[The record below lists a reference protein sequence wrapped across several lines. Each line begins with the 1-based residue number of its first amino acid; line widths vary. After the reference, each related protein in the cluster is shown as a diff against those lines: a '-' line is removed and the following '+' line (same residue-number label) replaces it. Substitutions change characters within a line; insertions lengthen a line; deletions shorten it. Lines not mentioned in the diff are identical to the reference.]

1 MLHGIVLYTVVWFEF
16 LKKTC
21 CPNRTALIFTGIS
34 CGTQGGLKHGTN
46 LSFIQVSELNPFSLI
61 GSSQVF
67 SWMLQDPRPYQQLV
81 KCKGHVVAIS
91 GLHPTWGKTYLN
103 SPFPGSCGTGEGR
116 NGEKCQPFP
125 GWAGDSWFYLVVHP
139 AGFKIKAIPYQKW
152 FLGLYIPAQVGGG
165 GPKIFSDTFLSN
177 QVTLAGQS
185 QQKGPHCRENDRF
198 WYQHIPL
205 DPWYIYQCVSFC
217 SI

>member
-91 GLHPTWGKTYLN
+91 GLHPAWVRLIWTPL
-103 SPFPGSCGTGEGR
+103 SSGSCGTGEGGR
-116 NGEKCQPFP
+116 
-125 GWAGDSWFYLVVHP
+125 ADRWFDLVVHP
-139 AGFKIKAIPYQKW
+139 VGFKIKASPYQKW
-152 FLGLYIPAQVGGG
+152 FLGLYIPTQVGGG
-165 GPKIFSDTFLSN
+165 GPKIFSVFFICQISSN
-177 QVTLAGQS
+177 LGRSKSTKKPSL
-185 QQKGPHCRENDRF
+185 
-198 WYQHIPL
+198 
-205 DPWYIYQCVSFC
+205 
-217 SI
+217 